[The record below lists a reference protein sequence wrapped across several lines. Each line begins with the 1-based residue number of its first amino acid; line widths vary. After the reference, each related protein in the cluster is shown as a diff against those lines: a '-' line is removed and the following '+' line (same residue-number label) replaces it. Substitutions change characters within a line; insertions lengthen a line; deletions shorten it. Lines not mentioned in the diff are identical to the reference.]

1 MQTIYH
7 TTTSELTIE
16 FLEMIKKQF
25 RDAKVDI
32 IIKEFDDTD
41 YLNSSP
47 KNREVLEKAIAEVN
61 KSKLIHK
68 SLEEI

>member
-1 MQTIYH
+1 MQAIYH

-32 IIKEFDDTD
+32 IIKKFDDTD

-47 KNREVLEKAIAEVN
+47 KNREILEKAISEVN
-61 KSKLIHK
+61 KSKLTHK
-68 SLEEI
+68 SLEEL